1 MFARECRRGVGGIDN
16 PVSNTANPSTR
27 APARLPAVLTLALAL
42 SADSVP
48 SSTAMSLDV
57 FRLGQSLAG
66 RPLLKLLRLSADGRP
81 VESPLGRLAVDG
93 ALDAAERAD
102 CVLWPAIG
110 PPTAAALQGQAPWIA
125 WLRTR
130 RPRRAA
136 AAVLPR
142 FASICSAA
150 YVLGEA
156 GLLDGR
162 RATTHWS
169 LEQDFRR
176 RYPDARLAI
185 DEMVTHDGEV
195 ACSGGGYAGVDLCL
209 HLLRLAGGD
218 ALARQVAN
226 VLVVDE
232 ARGPQRRHMPRLPP
246 LPPAEQDDAA
256 IGRLQRW
263 IEAHHAQPLTLAGMA
278 EQVHC
283 SSRSLLRRFKL
294 ATGLTPIDYLQ
305 RVRIAAAEAQL
316 ANPQQTVEAVAW
328 AVGYEDRA
336 AFAKA
341 FKRITGHSPAAH
353 RRARLALQGQRPGP
367 DAASAARAQ
376 VTG

>member
-1 MFARECRRGVGGIDN
+1 M
-16 PVSNTANPSTR
+16 
-27 APARLPAVLTLALAL
+27 LTLALAL

-48 SSTAMSLDV
+48 SSIAMALDV
-57 FRLGQSLAG
+57 FRLGQAMAG
-66 RPLLKLLRLSADGRP
+66 RPLLKLLRLSTDGRP
-81 VESPLGRLAVDG
+81 IDSPLGLLTVDG

-110 PPTAAALQGQAPWIA
+110 RPTDAALQAQAPWIH

-130 RPRRAA
+130 RPRRAH

-150 YVLGEA
+150 YVLAEA
-156 GLLDGR
+156 GVLDGR

-176 RYPDARLAI
+176 RYPAARLAI
-185 DEMVTHDGEV
+185 DEMFTHDGDV
-195 ACSGGGYAGVDLCL
+195 ACSGGSYAGVDLCL

-246 LPPAEQDDAA
+246 LPQLPSAEQDDAA

-263 IEAHHAQPLTLAGMA
+263 IEAHHAEPLTLAAMA
-278 EQVHC
+278 DQVHC
-283 SSRSLLRRFKL
+283 SPRSLLRRFKL

-341 FKRITGHSPAAH
+341 FKRVTGQSPAAL
-353 RRARLALQGQRPGP
+353 RRARLALVQPGAP
-367 DAASAARAQ
+367 RDHA
-376 VTG
+376 TG

>member
-1 MFARECRRGVGGIDN
+1 M
-16 PVSNTANPSTR
+16 
-27 APARLPAVLTLALAL
+27 LTLALAL

-48 SSTAMSLDV
+48 SSIAMALDV
-57 FRLGQSLAG
+57 FRLGQSMAG
-66 RPLLKLLRLSADGRP
+66 RPLLKLLRLSTDGRP
-81 VESPLGRLAVDG
+81 IESPLGRLAVDG
-93 ALDAAERAD
+93 GLDAAERAD

-110 PPTAAALQGQAPWIA
+110 RPTEAALRAQAPWIH

-130 RPRRAA
+130 RPRRTQ

-156 GLLDGR
+156 GVLNGR

-176 RYPDARLAI
+176 RYPEARLAI
-185 DEMVTHDGEV
+185 DEMFTHDGEV
-195 ACSGGGYAGVDLCL
+195 ACSGGSYAGVDLCL

-246 LPPAEQDDAA
+246 LPPAGQDDAA

-263 IEAHHAQPLTLAGMA
+263 IEAHHAEPLTLAGMA

-283 SSRSLLRRFKL
+283 SPRSLLRRFKL
-294 ATGLTPIDYLQ
+294 ATGLTPVDYLQ

-341 FKRITGHSPAAH
+341 FKRVTGHSPAAL
-353 RRARLALQGQRPGP
+353 RRSRLAVVQPPGMP
-367 DAASAARAQ
+367 LDQA
-376 VTG
+376 TG

>member
-1 MFARECRRGVGGIDN
+1 M
-16 PVSNTANPSTR
+16 
-27 APARLPAVLTLALAL
+27 LTLALAL
-42 SADSVP
+42 STDSVP
-48 SSTAMSLDV
+48 SSTAMALDV
-57 FRLGQSLAG
+57 SRLGQSLAG
-66 RPLLKLLRLSADGRP
+66 RPLWKVLRLSADGRP
-81 VESPLGRLAVDG
+81 VDSPLGRLAVDG
-93 ALDAAERAD
+93 ALDAADRAD
-102 CVLWPAIG
+102 CVLWPALG
-110 PPTAAALQGQAPWIA
+110 RPTEAALQAHAPWIH
-125 WLRTR
+125 WLRGR
-130 RPRRAA
+130 RPRRATQ

-156 GLLDGR
+156 GVLDGR

-176 RYPDARLAI
+176 RYPAARLAI
-185 DEMVTHDGEV
+185 DEMLTHDGDV
-195 ACSGGGYAGVDLCL
+195 ACSAGGYAGVDLCL

-232 ARGPQRRHMPRLPP
+232 TRGPQRRHMPRLPQ

-283 SSRSLLRRFKL
+283 SPRSLLRRFKL
-294 ATGLTPIDYLQ
+294 ATGLTPMDYLQ

-328 AVGYEDRA
+328 SVGYEDRA

-341 FKRITGHSPAAH
+341 FKRVTGQSPAAL
-353 RRARLALQGQRPGP
+353 RRARLALGERARERPP
-367 DAASAARAQ
+367 MITA
-376 VTG
+376 